1 MDWASSLL
9 HSWPFLD
16 PDTVLW
22 FSSCAPGRASPH
34 LGCTHAMDV
43 PLKTLHRMWLTQ
55 ALGESHW
62 EAPQPDQ
69 HLGNHSVAVACPLE
83 ILPLFP
89 TQPVFSPCA
98 LSPMD
103 TLQSRQAQ

>member
-1 MDWASSLL
+1 
-9 HSWPFLD
+9 
-16 PDTVLW
+16 
-22 FSSCAPGRASPH
+22 
-34 LGCTHAMDV
+34 MDV

-69 HLGNHSVAVACPLE
+69 HLGNHSEAVACPLE

-89 TQPVFSPCA
+89 T
-98 LSPMD
+98 
-103 TLQSRQAQ
+103 